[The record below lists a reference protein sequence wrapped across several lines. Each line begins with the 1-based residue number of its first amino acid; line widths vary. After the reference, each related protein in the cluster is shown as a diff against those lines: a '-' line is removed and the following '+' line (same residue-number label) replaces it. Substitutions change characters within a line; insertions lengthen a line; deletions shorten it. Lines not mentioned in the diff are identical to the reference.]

1 MEKAAYAIL
10 LVLAG
15 LWLLAKIGGMI
26 AAFPFG
32 ILGLLVLVAIGL
44 LFAKVLRERM
54 ASEED
59 DYYSKTIEK

>member
-1 MEKAAYAIL
+1 M
-10 LVLAG
+10 
-15 LWLLAKIGGMI
+15 IGGMI
-26 AAFPFG
+26 AAFPLG
-32 ILGLLVLVAIGL
+32 ILGLLVLVAFGL

>member
-1 MEKAAYAIL
+1 MEKVAYAIL

-15 LWLLAKIGGMI
+15 LWLLAMVGGMI
-26 AAFPFG
+26 AAFPLG
-32 ILGLLVLVAIGL
+32 ILGLLVLVAFGL

>member
-1 MEKAAYAIL
+1 MEKVAYAIL

-15 LWLLAKIGGMI
+15 LWLLAMIGGMI
-26 AAFPFG
+26 AAFPLG
-32 ILGLLVLVAIGL
+32 ILGLLVLVAFGL